1 MPGSLIDSIG
11 RVLSPELVGRAANA
25 IGESPEA
32 TGRAFAAATQAILG
46 GVVRGASDDSIMAQV
61 FNAVRSPSND
71 GAVLRDP
78 DSILGVPRGRTSG
91 FADLG
96 NEFLRT
102 VFGVRLS
109 RLSDALASHAG
120 IRHSSAPSILGMT
133 APLVL
138 AALGD
143 RTRRDQL
150 DLDGL
155 RRLVIGDRGALSGSL
170 PASLIHVLD
179 EASPS
184 ATGSRQTAS
193 SRVSP
198 SADARAGRWIWPVVG
213 AAALAGIWLFTRG
226 NPDRMVNT
234 AMGTLDSVPATESAV
249 AAPASEPADL
259 LSLTLPG
266 GVELNAPPD
275 GIEHRLLQFIEDPDV
290 TVNDTSWFDFDRLNF
305 ETGSVTLRP
314 GSRDQLQN
322 VATILKA
329 YPKVSIRIGGYTDNT
344 GNAEANLRLSQE
356 RAEAVRRELEIL
368 GIAPIRL
375 SAAGYGDQYPVA
387 DNASAEGRARN
398 RRIALRVTE
407 K

>member
-11 RVLSPELVGRAANA
+11 KVLSTELVGRAANT
-25 IGESPEA
+25 IGETPFA
-32 TGRAFAAATQAILG
+32 TGKAFAAATPAILG
-46 GVVRGASDDSIMAQV
+46 ALVRGATDDSIMAQV
-61 FNAVRSPSND
+61 FNAVRSPTND

-78 DSILGVPRGRTSG
+78 DSILGVAGGRTSG
-91 FADLG
+91 IAELS
-96 NEFLRT
+96 NEFLST
-102 VFGVRLS
+102 VFDIRL
-109 RLSDALASHAG
+109 RNVADAIASHAG
-120 IRHSSAPSILGMT
+120 IRQSSAASILRMT

-138 AALGD
+138 AALGA
-143 RTRRDQL
+143 RATRDKL
-150 DLDGL
+150 DLNGF
-155 RRLVIGDRGALSGSL
+155 RRLVMGEKAAVSSALSAPL
-170 PASLIHVLD
+170 RNVLD
-179 EASPS
+179 AASHSTAGLDKSPGS
-184 ATGSRQTAS
+184 ARS
-193 SRVSP
+193 VN
-198 SADARAGRWIWPVVG
+198 ADARAGRWIWLVAG
-213 AAALAGIWLFTRG
+213 AAAVAGIWLFTRG

-234 AMGTLDSVPATESAV
+234 AMGTLDSVPSTESAV

-259 LSLTLPG
+259 LSLSLPG

-275 GIEHRLLQFIEDPDV
+275 GIEHRLLQFIEDPDL

-322 VATILKA
+322 VATILRA
-329 YPKVSIRIGGYTDNT
+329 YPKVNIRIGGYTDNT
-344 GNAEANLRLSQE
+344 GNAEVNLRLSQE

-375 SAAGYGDQYPVA
+375 SAAGYGDQHPVA
-387 DNASAEGRARN
+387 DNATADGRARN

>member
-11 RVLSPELVGRAANA
+11 RVLSPELMGRAANA
-25 IGESPEA
+25 IGETPVA
-32 TGRAFAAATQAILG
+32 TGKAFAAAPPAILG
-46 GVVRGASDDSIMAQV
+46 GVVRGATDDSIMAQV
-61 FNAVRSPSND
+61 FNAVRSTSND

-78 DSILGVPRGRTSG
+78 DAILGVPKGLTAG
-91 FADLG
+91 IADLG

-102 VFGVRLS
+102 VFGARLGN
-109 RLSDALASHAG
+109 LADAIASHAG
-120 IRHSSAPSILGMT
+120 IRHSSAASILGMT

-138 AALGD
+138 AVLGD

-150 DLDGL
+150 DLEGL
-155 RRLVIGDRGALSGSL
+155 RRLVISEKSALAAAVPSSV
-170 PASLIHVLD
+170 IHVLD
-179 EASPS
+179 DALPS
-184 ATGSRQTAS
+184 AAASDQTES
-193 SRVSP
+193 SRVSTSP
-198 SADARAGRWIWPVVG
+198 ASRAARWIWPVVG
-213 AAALAGIWLFTRG
+213 AAALGGIWLFTRD

-234 AMGTLDSVPATESAV
+234 AMGTLDSAPPSESAV
-249 AAPASEPADL
+249 GAPASKPAEF
-259 LSLTLPG
+259 LSLVLPG

-275 GIEHRLLQFIEDPDV
+275 GIEHRLLEFIEDPDV

-305 ETGSVTLRP
+305 EAGSVTLRP

-329 YPKVSIRIGGYTDNT
+329 FPKVSIGIGGYTDNT

-356 RAEAVRRELEIL
+356 RAQAVRRELEIL

-375 SAAGYGDQYPVA
+375 SAVGYGDQHPVA
-387 DNASAEGRARN
+387 DNATADGRARN